1 MAFSKAPR
9 KFHIDEEI
17 QKRQNLPGP
26 GAYTNETRWVSFS
39 LILFFVQFLRTSLC
53 SFASLNISDTRLR
66 MAVTLFMFQ
75 FLKESNFQSTNGFK
89 YHDLTASTICMSNTI
104 LDRSCDDIDLHK
116 RNGEHFLFESVF

>member
-39 LILFFVQFLRTSLC
+39 LVLRFVEFFTVLFSECF
-53 SFASLNISDTRLR
+53 
-66 MAVTLFMFQ
+66 
-75 FLKESNFQSTNGFK
+75 
-89 YHDLTASTICMSNTI
+89 
-104 LDRSCDDIDLHK
+104 
-116 RNGEHFLFESVF
+116 